1 MLNNK
6 KEYTFNFGG
15 KDITIETGRMAKQAD
30 GSVLVSS
37 EGTQVL
43 VTVCSATQ
51 VKDGQ
56 DFFPLLVEYTEK
68 FYAAGKFLGGF
79 MKREARPSVG
89 ETLNARLI
97 DRPLRPLFPEGYM
110 FDTVVSCTVMSYEEG
125 GDPEVLA
132 SIGASAALT
141 ISDIPFAGPI
151 GACKVGRIGGEF
163 VINPAKSQW
172 EESDL
177 EIAVAASEDAI
188 LMVEGEAEMVPEKDV
203 LEAIFHGH
211 DEIKGLVK
219 FLKDIQ
225 AEIGQEKREFIPA
238 TPNEKLME
246 TVKENFTAKAREVL
260 TITDKIKRQKATKA
274 MEKEVVAAMEENP
287 ASFGLEEGAAFGK
300 EAYKGVDELMYELLR
315 GDILDH
321 DKRIA
326 DRPLDKVR
334 GIETET
340 DILKT
345 PHGSS
350 LFTRGET
357 QVMAT
362 VTLGGSTGTQ
372 MSDRIV
378 GKSEDSFYLHYNF
391 PPYSVGE
398 ARGVRGVGRRE
409 LGHGNLAERA
419 LKSVVPTDFPYTTRV
434 VCEVLE
440 SNGSS
445 SMGSVCSGSM
455 ALMDAGVPLKAPVA
469 GIAMGLVT
477 DGERFKVLTDILGD
491 EDHLGDM
498 DFKVAGTA
506 EGITAIQMDIK
517 ITGLTR
523 EIVEKSMA
531 QARDGRLHILE
542 EMAKTISTH
551 RVTMKDGVPV
561 MKSMQIPT
569 DKIGALIGPGG
580 KNIKKLQE
588 NYELTIEI
596 EEDGTTKFIST
607 NQANIDTCMELV
619 GLQLNGPEVGTTYD
633 ATVATIKEYG
643 AFVDIADGVGGLVH
657 VSELAEERVRD
668 AGDYVAEGDVIKV
681 KVLEIDRM
689 GRVKLSAKAAEVLKR
704 KDGRDPA
711 EVEAEFKKNNPNADK
726 PRGDRPPRGDRGDRG
741 DRKPRRPRRDDRAP
755 KSDKKE
761 ETSSES

>member
-1 MLNNK
+1 MLNNR
-6 KEYTFNFGG
+6 KEFKYNFGG
-15 KDITIETGRMAKQAD
+15 KEVTIETGRMAKQAD
-30 GSVLVSS
+30 GSVLISS
-37 EGTQVL
+37 GGTQVL

-68 FYAAGKFLGGF
+68 FYSAGKFLGGY

-110 FDTVVSCTVMSYEEG
+110 FDTVVSCTVLSYGEE
-125 GDPEVLA
+125 GDPEILA

-151 GACKVGRIGGEF
+151 AACKVARIDGEY
-163 VINPAKSQW
+163 VINPSLTEW
-172 EESDL
+172 EKSDL

-188 LMVEGEAEMVPEKDV
+188 LMVEGEAHVVPEQDV
-203 LEAIFHGH
+203 LGAIFFGH
-211 DEIKGLVK
+211 DEIKGFVK

-225 AEIGQEKREFIPA
+225 KEVGVEKREFIPA
-238 TPNEKLME
+238 TPNATLME
-246 TVKENFTAKAREVL
+246 TVKKEFTADARETL
-260 TITDKIKRQKATKA
+260 TITDKILRQKAVKA
-274 MEKEVVAAMEENP
+274 LEKKVAAAMEANP
-287 ASFGLEEGAAFGK
+287 SAFALEEGAAFGK

-315 GDILDH
+315 GDLLNE

-326 DRPLDKVR
+326 GRALNAVR
-334 GIETET
+334 AIETET

-372 MSDRIV
+372 TVDRIM
-378 GKSEDSFYLHYNF
+378 GKTEDSFYLHYNF

-455 ALMDAGVPLKAPVA
+455 ALMDAGVPIKAPVA

-477 DGERFKVLTDILGD
+477 DGERFKILTDILGD

-523 EIVEKSMA
+523 EIVEASME
-531 QARDGRLHILE
+531 QAKEGRLHILE

-551 RVTMKDGVPV
+551 RQVMKDGVPV
-561 MKSMQIPT
+561 MKSMQIPV

-588 NYELTIEI
+588 SYELTIEI

-607 NQANIDTCMELV
+607 NQENIDKCMELV
-619 GLQLNGPEVGTTYD
+619 GLQINGPAVGTTYS

-657 VSELAEERVRD
+657 ISELAEERVRD
-668 AGDYVAEGDVIKV
+668 AGDYVSEGDTIQV

-689 GRVKLSAKAAEVLKR
+689 GRVKLSAKAAE
-704 KDGRDPA
+704 
-711 EVEAEFKKNNPNADK
+711 
-726 PRGDRPPRGDRGDRG
+726 
-741 DRKPRRPRRDDRAP
+741 
-755 KSDKKE
+755 
-761 ETSSES
+761 